1 MDGSSAF
8 TFGKKRASDIK
19 TVFIIDVN
27 FVACV
32 AWIVWFEKKLMTWMI
47 SST

>member
-8 TFGKKRASDIK
+8 TFGRNIK
-19 TVFIIDVN
+19 TVFIIDIN
-27 FVACV
+27 IVACI

-47 SST
+47 SSSI